1 MDDAVVVG
9 IDSLEGEPGLVA
21 IEAAVQQL
29 LQGREGEVAVVHGLV
44 VDPHL
49 PAHEG
54 LALRGKGRGIGQD
67 VLLVRIGGDHVAST
81 DDVLVLVHELE
92 VDNAV
97 VVGVD
102 SLEGEPGLLTG
113 EAAVQQLGEGVEGEL
128 AVIHGLAVDPDLP
141 AHEGLTG
148 GGKGRGIG
156 QVVLLVGIGGDH
168 VAAADDV
175 LVLVHE
181 LEVDDTVVVGKDGLE
196 GQPGLILVEVLAV
209 LLHECIERIVGELA
223 LIHGGIPKTHLPAH
237 KGLALGGE
245 AGGSRGLKLDAGGG
259 GDDIAAAQGH
269 VLAVHIVHKGHMD
282 GVVHSALT
290 VQADHGGIRDN
301 PLVAVAMQHNDHGGA
316 IHTGVGLR
324 IGVIRR
330 HVGGSIELDVVVIT
344 LDAQA
349 VARHCVA
356 ASQQAGGNGLVA
368 LGGAVHLQVPQEG
381 LQLVI
386 RGGDPADG
394 DRDNIVINHQVAL
407 FRQLITLGD
416 PAGINVGGLHAV
428 GVGSHSHGVAVAD
441 CLTGCL
447 VHEADRDVSRDAL
460 EDRGD
465 GNEALGPIPDDM
477 LKHIGQSRGRRQY
490 AAVLTVVAPAGE
502 GVPGRGGDAL
512 KGVETG
518 IRLGEGFLI
527 ELLTGGLGQI
537 SLGGIRNVVVD
548 GDGAVLLDEDRKL
561 AVLGSGRIRIILRKH
576 VSRGRG
582 EFAQRHGLLVGGNG
596 HTLGAA
602 LHFQAGLLIHKHD
615 GEGQRGG
622 LVDGID
628 IHGSEGIAV
637 FVCSPVV
644 GIGVSSKGRVVK
656 CVYSALPINLPTGEL
671 HTDGGGLISLIDG
684 RPQRRP
690 GRISRGHSTLAEFH
704 NTSAHLGGIVENN
717 VDGRD
722 LLRPCSGISL
732 AVGYFF
738 FQRGTPAGE
747 VPAVTVQI
755 TVKLRGVVAVQEV
768 LVFLILE
775 HSAVYTV
782 LVGHGVLLL
791 EHIGGAVARAAVG
804 IITPDGVDLCAVVGG
819 DINRRNCDGRG
830 IGLTV
835 DLGSLLSS
843 PADKDNGLP
852 VHSRMSGLHG
862 SIQRVAVGLVNGD
875 IHGLGILTTNHA
887 AVGIIGQL
895 VRIGD
900 RLLVGQDHSNL
911 VILGGQKS
919 LGRAGHALDIISS
932 SITALNFRVYFGNLG
947 REARVAGQP
956 QPLGLGGSYLVRARA
971 GVLHRQGGG
980 IELIFGDGE
989 CNRAAARAVRSPIV
1003 QGSVP
1008 VQGDLKVAVRL
1019 GSVLDLDLIGQGDT
1033 LTRFQTIGISPS
1045 NDAVLYLGV
1054 GAAFGDGDIP
1064 HQLHVGAQRVAD
1076 QAKDVLA
1083 DLLEAVGKI
1092 FGIIGRII
1100 VLLSFSGIFGRQ
1112 TLKFVALVSKAD
1124 CINLAVLLEGIG
1136 LLSGPGGDP
1145 LAEDATDPRT
1155 VAGLTVG
1162 QDDHDAIVCTVPQH
1176 FSAFLDAS
1184 GQRGAVVGKFLIP
1197 LNLINRVIPLRGV
1210 VIIHDIIAIDV
1221 FAQAIYHGSQG
1232 CQGDF
1237 PTALFSAT
1245 GIRIILPGN
1254 PLHRPGTVDHEYDV
1268 GLLGL
1273 DILLVGCGGQDD
1285 FIGVIR
1291 QSRCGLAQGDS
1302 RILLLL
1308 RLPAVDCIILVS
1320 WI

>member
-29 LQGREGEVAVVHGLV
+29 GEGAEGEVAVVHGLV

-67 VLLVRIGGDHVAST
+67 VLLIGIGGDHVAST

-92 VDNAV
+92 VDDA
-97 VVGVD
+97 
-102 SLEGEPGLLTG
+102 
-113 EAAVQQLGEGVEGEL
+113 
-128 AVIHGLAVDPDLP
+128 
-141 AHEGLTG
+141 
-148 GGKGRGIG
+148 
-156 QVVLLVGIGGDH
+156 
-168 VAAADDV
+168 
-175 LVLVHE
+175 
-181 LEVDDTVVVGKDGLE
+181 VVVGKDGLE

-301 PLVAVAMQHNDHGGA
+301 PLVAVVMQHNGHGRA
-316 IHTGVGLR
+316 IQAGVSLR

-330 HVGGSIELDVVVIT
+330 HVGGGIELDVVVIT

-349 VARHCVA
+349 VARHRVA
-356 ASQQAGGNGLVA
+356 AIQQAGGNGLVA
-368 LGGAVHLQVPQEG
+368 LGGAVHLQVPQEN

-394 DRDNIVINHQVAL
+394 DRDNTTFNRQVAGPG
-407 FRQLITLGD
+407 QLIVFGD
-416 PAGINVGGLHAV
+416 PLGVNLGGVHVV
-428 GVGSHSHGVAVAD
+428 GVGIHSHGVSAAD
-441 CLTGCL
+441 FPIGHL
-447 VHEADRDVSRDAL
+447 VKEADRDVSRDAL

-465 GNEALGPIPDDM
+465 GNEALSPIPGDM
-477 LKHIGQSRGRRQY
+477 LKHIGQSRGRRQS

-502 GVPGRGGDAL
+502 GVAGRGGDAL
-512 KGVETG
+512 KGVEAG
-518 IRLGEGFLI
+518 ICLGEGFMI
-527 ELLTGGLGQI
+527 EHLTGGLGQI

-548 GDGAVLLDEDRKL
+548 GDGAVLLDKDRKL
-561 AVLGSGRIRIILRKH
+561 IIFGSGRISIILRKH

-644 GIGVSSKGRVVK
+644 GIGVSSKGRIVE
-656 CVYSALPINLPTGEL
+656 CVNSALPMNLPAGEL
-671 HTDGGGLISLIDG
+671 HTNGGGLISRIDRRLQC
-684 RPQRRP
+684 RPRL
-690 GRISRGHSTLAEFH
+690 ISRGNSTIAEFH
-704 NTSAHLGGIVENN
+704 NISTHLGGILENN

-775 HSAVYTV
+775 HSAAYIV
-782 LVGHGVLLL
+782 LVGHGVRVLK
-791 EHIGGAVARAAVG
+791 HIGGAVARAAVG
-804 IITPDGVDLCAVVGG
+804 VIAPDGVDYCTVVGG
-819 DINRRNCDGRG
+819 DINSIDCGRRG
-830 IGLTV
+830 IGLAV
-835 DLGSLLSS
+835 DRIGIGLR

-862 SIQRVAVGLVNGD
+862 SIQRAAVGLVNGD
-875 IHGLGILTTNHA
+875 IHGLGILTIDLA

-900 RLLVGQDHSNL
+900 RLLVGQGHSDI
-911 VILGGQKS
+911 VSLGGQRS
-919 LGRAGHALDIISS
+919 LGRRGHALDIV
-932 SITALNFRVYFGNLG
+932 SIDHVVDRGNRGLKL
-947 REARVAGQP
+947 RTLGQP
-956 QPLGLGGSYLVRARA
+956 QPLGIRSRRIAHP
-971 GVLHRQGGG
+971 GVTHRQGSGA
-980 IELIFGDGE
+980 ELIGGDGE
-989 CNRAAARAVRSPIV
+989 GKIMLLTILGVV
-1003 QGSVP
+1003 QGGFAI
-1008 VQGDLKVAVRL
+1008 QGDRKVTRL
-1019 GSVLDLDLIGQGDT
+1019 LLVVLDLDLIGQGDGSIQPV
-1033 LTRFQTIGISPS
+1033 RIGPVDGI
-1045 NDAVLYLGV
+1045 AGH
-1054 GAAFGDGDIP
+1054 GGGDILLVLDLERP
-1064 HQLHVGAQRVAD
+1064 VHQLHILAQRVAD
-1076 QAKDVLA
+1076 QTDNAFA
-1083 DLLEAVGKI
+1083 DLLKAQLQI
-1092 FGIIGRII
+1092 LGIIGVKGIIFAGRIAGNI
-1100 VLLSFSGIFGRQ
+1100 VEF
-1112 TLKFVALVSKAD
+1112 FVGEGKTDGVDLA
-1124 CINLAVLLEGIG
+1124 AVLLELAEVCRIATPVSIRGITIIGSAVSDDDHHAVGIG
-1136 LLSGPGGDP
+1136 IGELCKGFLHTSKQVGSANGPN
-1145 LAEDATDPRT
+1145 
-1155 VAGLTVG
+1155 
-1162 QDDHDAIVCTVPQH
+1162 I
-1176 FSAFLDAS
+1176 F
-1184 GQRGAVVGKFLIP
+1184 
-1197 LNLINRVIPLRGV
+1197 
-1210 VIIHDIIAIDV
+1210 
-1221 FAQAIYHGSQG
+1221 
-1232 CQGDF
+1232 
-1237 PTALFSAT
+1237 
-1245 GIRIILPGN
+1245 
-1254 PLHRPGTVDHEYDV
+1254 
-1268 GLLGL
+1268 
-1273 DILLVGCGGQDD
+1273 
-1285 FIGVIR
+1285 
-1291 QSRCGLAQGDS
+1291 
-1302 RILLLL
+1302 
-1308 RLPAVDCIILVS
+1308 
-1320 WI
+1320 

>member
-9 IDSLEGEPGLVA
+9 IDSLEGEPGFVA

-29 LQGREGEVAVVHGLV
+29 LQGREGEVAVIHGLV

-102 SLEGEPGLLTG
+102 SLEGKPGLLTG

-196 GQPGLILVEVLAV
+196 GQPGLILIEVLV
-209 LLHECIERIVGELA
+209 VRLHECIERIVGELA

-290 VQADHGGIRDN
+290 VQADHEGIRDN
-301 PLVAVAMQHNDHGGA
+301 PLDVVVIQHNGHGGA
-316 IHTGVGLR
+316 VHTGVSLR

-330 HVGGSIELDVVVIT
+330 HIGGGIELDVVVIT
-344 LDAQA
+344 LDAQT
-349 VARHCVA
+349 VARHRVA
-356 ASQQAGGNGLVA
+356 AIQQAGGDGLVA
-368 LGGAVHLQVPQEG
+368 LGGAVHLQVQQKG
-381 LQLVI
+381 LQLGI
-386 RGGDPADG
+386 RGGDSADG

-441 CLTGCL
+441 RLTGHL

-502 GVPGRGGDAL
+502 GVAGRGGDAL

-518 IRLGEGFLI
+518 FRLGEGFMI
-527 ELLTGGLGQI
+527 EHLTGGLGQI

-548 GDGAVLLDEDRKL
+548 GDGAVLLDKDRKL
-561 AVLGSGRIRIILRKH
+561 IIFGSGRISIILRKH

-704 NTSAHLGGIVENN
+704 NTSAHLGGILENN

-747 VPAVTVQI
+747 VPAVTVQFSG
-755 TVKLRGVVAVQEV
+755 KAGGKVAEQEV
-768 LVFLILE
+768 LVFLVCENFLALHAIG
-775 HSAVYTV
+775 
-782 LVGHGVLLL
+782 VGDGVLGLK
-791 EHIGGAVARAAVG
+791 HIGGAVALAAVG
-804 IITPDGVDLCAVVGG
+804 VIAPDGVNSLYVRDINSGDDKAFSQSIISAVNLVVCLSVVRSGPAHEYNCGSVRGSVMRQAVCPQQVTIDLSQVCIFHAVLTIDFTGGGHIGQFIGLGFGLIMAQKDIDPSVVNHPHIQLVAAYKNRAKFTAAKECSIDLDSLDIVRRHLIVPAVISRHRDLQIADSKPGTIVNPLIGIYALHNADCAVVVGVSLHSVASDQRHTVNICNLANFCVKG
-819 DINRRNCDGRG
+819 IRYFFPYIVVFVMDAGMGSAAGIDLSGINVNVLADNSVFGK
-830 IGLTV
+830 
-835 DLGSLLSS
+835 LLAGAIVAVQL
-843 PADKDNGLP
+843 PADKDI
-852 VHSRMSGLHG
+852 VSAER
-862 SIQRVAVGLVNGD
+862 
-875 IHGLGILTTNHA
+875 
-887 AVGIIGQL
+887 
-895 VRIGD
+895 
-900 RLLVGQDHSNL
+900 
-911 VILGGQKS
+911 GG
-919 LGRAGHALDIISS
+919 AGH
-932 SITALNFRVYFGNLG
+932 
-947 REARVAGQP
+947 
-956 QPLGLGGSYLVRARA
+956 
-971 GVLHRQGGG
+971 
-980 IELIFGDGE
+980 
-989 CNRAAARAVRSPIV
+989 
-1003 QGSVP
+1003 
-1008 VQGDLKVAVRL
+1008 
-1019 GSVLDLDLIGQGDT
+1019 LIGQ
-1033 LTRFQTIGISPS
+1033 R
-1045 NDAVLYLGV
+1045 
-1054 GAAFGDGDIP
+1054 
-1064 HQLHVGAQRVAD
+1064 
-1076 QAKDVLA
+1076 
-1083 DLLEAVGKI
+1083 
-1092 FGIIGRII
+1092 GIIRYIDGVVKRPSSRFSADFQIE
-1100 VLLSFSGIFGRQ
+1100 VYLVAGWLLF
-1112 TLKFVALVSKAD
+1112 ALVSQSKGSIFCAGRSASIAD
-1124 CINLAVLLEGIG
+1124 LKI
-1136 LLSGPGGDP
+1136 
-1145 LAEDATDPRT
+1145 
-1155 VAGLTVG
+1155 
-1162 QDDHDAIVCTVPQH
+1162 
-1176 FSAFLDAS
+1176 AFAKHS
-1184 GQRGAVVGKFLIP
+1184 PYSFCRGTYSLCKSNSDSP
-1197 LNLINRVIPLRGV
+1197 NRI
-1210 VIIHDIIAIDV
+1210 
-1221 FAQAIYHGSQG
+1221 
-1232 CQGDF
+1232 
-1237 PTALFSAT
+1237 
-1245 GIRIILPGN
+1245 
-1254 PLHRPGTVDHEYDV
+1254 
-1268 GLLGL
+1268 
-1273 DILLVGCGGQDD
+1273 
-1285 FIGVIR
+1285 
-1291 QSRCGLAQGDS
+1291 
-1302 RILLLL
+1302 
-1308 RLPAVDCIILVS
+1308 
-1320 WI
+1320 

>member
-9 IDSLEGEPGLVA
+9 IDSLEGEPGFVA

-29 LQGREGEVAVVHGLV
+29 
-44 VDPHL
+44 
-49 PAHEG
+49 
-54 LALRGKGRGIGQD
+54 
-67 VLLVRIGGDHVAST
+67 
-81 DDVLVLVHELE
+81 
-92 VDNAV
+92 
-97 VVGVD
+97 
-102 SLEGEPGLLTG
+102 
-113 EAAVQQLGEGVEGEL
+113 GEGAEGEL

-141 AHEGLTG
+141 THEGLALR
-148 GGKGRGIG
+148 GKGCGIG
-156 QVVLLVGIGGDH
+156 QVVLLIGVGGDH

-290 VQADHGGIRDN
+290 VQADHEGIRDN
-301 PLVAVAMQHNDHGGA
+301 PLDVVVIQHNGHGGA
-316 IHTGVGLR
+316 VHTGVSLR

-330 HVGGSIELDVVVIT
+330 HIGGGIELDVVVIT
-344 LDAQA
+344 LDAQT
-349 VARHCVA
+349 VARHRVA
-356 ASQQAGGNGLVA
+356 AIQQAGGDGLVA
-368 LGGAVHLQVPQEG
+368 LGGAVHLQVPQKG
-381 LQLVI
+381 LQLGI
-386 RGGDPADG
+386 RGGDSADG

-502 GVPGRGGDAL
+502 GVAGRGGDAL

-518 IRLGEGFLI
+518 FRLGEGFMI
-527 ELLTGGLGQI
+527 EHLTGGLGQI

-548 GDGAVLLDEDRKL
+548 GDGAVLLDKDRKL
-561 AVLGSGRIRIILRKH
+561 IIFGSGRISIILRKH

-704 NTSAHLGGIVENN
+704 NTSAHLGGILENN

-747 VPAVTVQI
+747 VPAVTVQFSG
-755 TVKLRGVVAVQEV
+755 KAGGKVAEQEV
-768 LVFLILE
+768 LVFLSLE
-775 HSAVYTV
+775 HIAAYTV
-782 LVGHGVLLL
+782 LVGHGVRVLK
-791 EHIGGAVARAAVG
+791 HIGGAVARAAVG
-804 IITPDGVDLCAVVGG
+804 VIAPDGVDYCTVVGG
-819 DINRRNCDGRG
+819 DINSIDCGRRG
-830 IGLTV
+830 IGLAV
-835 DLGSLLSS
+835 DLGILRSS

-852 VHSRMSGLHG
+852 VLSIMGGLQEI
-862 SIQRVAVGLVNGD
+862 IQRVALGSSNGY
-875 IHGLGILTTNHA
+875 IHGLGILTIDLA

-895 VRIGD
+895 VIYNHRIGAKCNRNSI
-900 RLLVGQDHSNL
+900 RLAAQR
-911 VILGGQKS
+911 S
-919 LGRAGHALDIISS
+919 LGRRGHALDIV
-932 SITALNFRVYFGNLG
+932 SIDHVVDRGNRGLKL
-947 REARVAGQP
+947 RTLGQP
-956 QPLGLGGSYLVRARA
+956 QPLGIRSRRIAHP
-971 GVLHRQGGG
+971 GVTHRQGSGA
-980 IELIFGDGE
+980 ELIGGDGE
-989 CNRAAARAVRSPIV
+989 GKIMLLTILGVV
-1003 QGSVP
+1003 QGGFAI
-1008 VQGDLKVAVRL
+1008 QGDRKVTRL
-1019 GSVLDLDLIGQGDT
+1019 LLVVLDLDLIGQGDGSVQT
-1033 LTRFQTIGISPS
+1033 VRIGPVDGIAGHGGEDILT
-1045 NDAVLYLGV
+1045 VLDLESSV
-1054 GAAFGDGDIP
+1054 
-1064 HQLHVGAQRVAD
+1064 HQIHFFAQRVAD
-1076 QAKDVLA
+1076 QADNVLT
-1083 DLLEAVGKI
+1083 DLLEAQLQI
-1092 FGIIGRII
+1092 IGIIGVKVVILIRII
-1100 VLLSFSGIFGRQ
+1100 AGDSVEFIVGEG
-1112 TLKFVALVSKAD
+1112 KAD
-1124 CINLAVLLEGIG
+1124 GVDLTAVLLELAEVCQIAIPISIRGIRLIGSAVSNDDHHAVGIG
-1136 LLSGPGGDP
+1136 VGELCKGFLHTTRQVGPANGP
-1145 LAEDATDPRT
+1145 N
-1155 VAGLTVG
+1155 
-1162 QDDHDAIVCTVPQH
+1162 I
-1176 FSAFLDAS
+1176 F
-1184 GQRGAVVGKFLIP
+1184 
-1197 LNLINRVIPLRGV
+1197 
-1210 VIIHDIIAIDV
+1210 
-1221 FAQAIYHGSQG
+1221 
-1232 CQGDF
+1232 
-1237 PTALFSAT
+1237 
-1245 GIRIILPGN
+1245 
-1254 PLHRPGTVDHEYDV
+1254 
-1268 GLLGL
+1268 
-1273 DILLVGCGGQDD
+1273 
-1285 FIGVIR
+1285 
-1291 QSRCGLAQGDS
+1291 
-1302 RILLLL
+1302 
-1308 RLPAVDCIILVS
+1308 
-1320 WI
+1320 

>member
-9 IDSLEGEPGLVA
+9 IDSLEGEPGFVA

-67 VLLVRIGGDHVAST
+67 VLLIGIGGDHVAST

-428 GVGSHSHGVAVAD
+428 GVGSHSHGVAAAD
-441 CLTGCL
+441 LLTGCL
-447 VHEADRDVSRDAL
+447 VHEADRDVSRGAL

-465 GNEALGPIPDDM
+465 GNGALGPNPGDM
-477 LKHIGQSRGRRQY
+477 LKHLGHSRGRRQG
-490 AAVLTVVAPAGE
+490 AAVLTVVVPAGE
-502 GVPGRGGDAL
+502 GVAGRGGDAL

-518 IRLGEGFLI
+518 IRLGEGFMI
-527 ELLTGGLGQI
+527 GRFTGGLGQI

-548 GDGAVLLDEDRKL
+548 GDGAVLLDKDRKL
-561 AVLGSGRIRIILRKH
+561 IIFGSGRISIILRKH

-684 RPQRRP
+684 RSQRQP
-690 GRISRGHSTLAEFH
+690 GRISRGHNTLAEFH
-704 NTSAHLGGIVENN
+704 NTSAHLGGIPENN

-732 AVGYFF
+732 VADYFF
-738 FQRGTPAGE
+738 CQRGLPASE

-755 TVKLRGVVAVQEV
+755 TVKLRGGVAGQEV
-768 LVFLILE
+768 LEFMILE
-775 HSAVYTV
+775 NFRIVHAVG
-782 LVGHGVLLL
+782 VGHGVLGLK
-791 EHIGGAVARAAVG
+791 HVGSAVARAAVG
-804 IITPDGVDLCAVVGG
+804 VIAPDGVDHCLVVGG
-819 DINRRNCDGRG
+819 DINSIDCGRRG
-830 IGLTV
+830 IGLAV
-835 DLGSLLSS
+835 DRIGIGTR

-852 VHSRMSGLHG
+852 VHSIMGG
-862 SIQRVAVGLVNGD
+862 FQEIIQRVALGSSNGD
-875 IHGLGILTTNHA
+875 FHGLGFLTIDLA

-900 RLLVGQDHSNL
+900 RLLVGQGHSDIVSL
-911 VILGGQKS
+911 VPQS
-919 LGRAGHALDIISS
+919 PLGRAGHALDIV
-932 SITALNFRVYFGNLG
+932 SIDHVVDRGNRGLKL
-947 REARVAGQP
+947 RTLGQP
-956 QPLGLGGSYLVRARA
+956 QPLGIRSRRIAHP
-971 GVLHRQGGG
+971 GVTHRQGSGA
-980 IELIFGDGE
+980 ELIGGDGE
-989 CNRAAARAVRSPIV
+989 GKIMLLTILGVV
-1003 QGSVP
+1003 QGGFAI
-1008 VQGDLKVAVRL
+1008 QGDRKVTRL
-1019 GSVLDLDLIGQGDT
+1019 LLVVLDLDLIGQGDGSVQT
-1033 LTRFQTIGISPS
+1033 VRIGPVDGIAGHGGEDILT
-1045 NDAVLYLGV
+1045 VLDLESSV
-1054 GAAFGDGDIP
+1054 
-1064 HQLHVGAQRVAD
+1064 HQIHFFAQRVAD
-1076 QAKDVLA
+1076 QADNVLT
-1083 DLLEAVGKI
+1083 DLLEAQLQI
-1092 FGIIGRII
+1092 IGIIGVKVVILIRII
-1100 VLLSFSGIFGRQ
+1100 AGDSVEFIVGEG
-1112 TLKFVALVSKAD
+1112 KAD
-1124 CINLAVLLEGIG
+1124 GVDLTAVLLE
-1136 LLSGPGGDP
+1136 LAKVGGDGFPVSTMPALLYP
-1145 LAEDATDPRT
+1145 LPSLILRIIIIIRFSIAD
-1155 VAGLTVG
+1155 
-1162 QDDHDAIVCTVPQH
+1162 DDHYLVCICI
-1176 FSAFLDAS
+1176 FS
-1184 GQRGAVVGKFLIP
+1184 K
-1197 LNLINRVIPLRGV
+1197 
-1210 VIIHDIIAIDV
+1210 
-1221 FAQAIYHGSQG
+1221 
-1232 CQGDF
+1232 
-1237 PTALFSAT
+1237 
-1245 GIRIILPGN
+1245 
-1254 PLHRPGTVDHEYDV
+1254 
-1268 GLLGL
+1268 
-1273 DILLVGCGGQDD
+1273 
-1285 FIGVIR
+1285 
-1291 QSRCGLAQGDS
+1291 
-1302 RILLLL
+1302 
-1308 RLPAVDCIILVS
+1308 
-1320 WI
+1320 

>member
-9 IDSLEGEPGLVA
+9 IDSLEGEPGFVA

-29 LQGREGEVAVVHGLV
+29 LQGREGEVAVIHGLV

-102 SLEGEPGLLTG
+102 SLEGKPGLLTI
-113 EAAVQQLGEGVEGEL
+113 EAAVQQLGEGAEGEL

-148 GGKGRGIG
+148 GGKGCGIG
-156 QVVLLVGIGGDH
+156 QVVLLIGVGGDH

-290 VQADHGGIRDN
+290 VQADHEGIRDN
-301 PLVAVAMQHNDHGGA
+301 PLDVVVIQHNGHGGA
-316 IHTGVGLR
+316 VHTGVSLR

-330 HVGGSIELDVVVIT
+330 HIGGGIELDVVVIT
-344 LDAQA
+344 LDAQT
-349 VARHCVA
+349 VTRHRVA
-356 ASQQAGGNGLVA
+356 AIQQAGGDGLVA
-368 LGGAVHLQVPQEG
+368 LGGAVHLQVPQKG
-381 LQLVI
+381 LQLGI
-386 RGGDPADG
+386 RGGDSADG

-465 GNEALGPIPDDM
+465 GNGALGPNPGDM
-477 LKHIGQSRGRRQY
+477 LKHLGHSRGRRQG
-490 AAVLTVVAPAGE
+490 AAVLTVVVPAGE
-502 GVPGRGGDAL
+502 GVAGRGGDAL

-561 AVLGSGRIRIILRKH
+561 AVLGSGRISIILRKH

-582 EFAQRHGLLVGGNG
+582 EFAQRHGLIVGGNG
-596 HTLGAA
+596 HALGAA

-615 GEGQRGG
+615 GEGHRGG

-644 GIGVSSKGRVVK
+644 GIGVFSKGRVVE
-656 CVYSALPINLPTGEL
+656 CVYSALAINLPTGEL
-671 HTDGGGLISLIDG
+671 HTNGGGLISLIDG
-684 RPQRRP
+684 RLQRQP

-704 NTSAHLGGIVENN
+704 NTSAHLGGILENN

-732 AVGYFF
+732 VADYFF
-738 FQRGTPAGE
+738 CQRGLPASE

-755 TVKLRGVVAVQEV
+755 TVKLRGGVAVQEV

-775 HSAVYTV
+775 HSAAYTV
-782 LVGHGVLLL
+782 LVGHGVLGLS
-791 EHIGGAVARAAVG
+791 HVG
-804 IITPDGVDLCAVVGG
+804 LVVVVGVIAPDGVDRCLVVGG
-819 DINRRNCDGRG
+819 DINSIDCGRRG
-830 IGLTV
+830 IGLAV
-835 DLGSLLSS
+835 DRIGIGTR

-852 VHSRMSGLHG
+852 VHSIMGG
-862 SIQRVAVGLVNGD
+862 FQGITQRIVLGISNGD
-875 IHGLGILTTNHA
+875 IHGLGILTIDLA

-900 RLLVGQDHSNL
+900 RLLVGQGHSNL

-919 LGRAGHALDIISS
+919 LGRA
-932 SITALNFRVYFGNLG
+932 VYLG
-947 REARVAGQP
+947 DPIGAHLIADRRNGGLKLRTLGQP
-956 QPLGLGGSYLVRARA
+956 QPLGIRSRRIAHP
-971 GVLHRQGGG
+971 GVTHRQGSGA
-980 IELIFGDGE
+980 ELIGGDGE
-989 CNRAAARAVRSPIV
+989 GKIMLLTILGVV
-1003 QGSVP
+1003 QGGFAI
-1008 VQGDLKVAVRL
+1008 QGDRKVTRL
-1019 GSVLDLDLIGQGDT
+1019 LLVVLDLDLIGQGDGSVQT
-1033 LTRFQTIGISPS
+1033 VRIGPVDGIAGHGGEDILT
-1045 NDAVLYLGV
+1045 VLDLESSV
-1054 GAAFGDGDIP
+1054 
-1064 HQLHVGAQRVAD
+1064 HQIHFFAQRVAD
-1076 QAKDVLA
+1076 QADNVLT
-1083 DLLEAVGKI
+1083 DLLEAQLQI
-1092 FGIIGRII
+1092 IGIIGVKVVILIRII
-1100 VLLSFSGIFGRQ
+1100 AGDSVEFIVGEG
-1112 TLKFVALVSKAD
+1112 KAD
-1124 CINLAVLLEGIG
+1124 GVDLTAVLLELAEVCQIAIPISIRGIRLIGSAVSNDDHHAVGIG
-1136 LLSGPGGDP
+1136 VGELCKGFLHTTRQVGPANGP
-1145 LAEDATDPRT
+1145 N
-1155 VAGLTVG
+1155 
-1162 QDDHDAIVCTVPQH
+1162 I
-1176 FSAFLDAS
+1176 F
-1184 GQRGAVVGKFLIP
+1184 
-1197 LNLINRVIPLRGV
+1197 
-1210 VIIHDIIAIDV
+1210 
-1221 FAQAIYHGSQG
+1221 
-1232 CQGDF
+1232 
-1237 PTALFSAT
+1237 
-1245 GIRIILPGN
+1245 
-1254 PLHRPGTVDHEYDV
+1254 
-1268 GLLGL
+1268 
-1273 DILLVGCGGQDD
+1273 
-1285 FIGVIR
+1285 
-1291 QSRCGLAQGDS
+1291 
-1302 RILLLL
+1302 
-1308 RLPAVDCIILVS
+1308 
-1320 WI
+1320 